1 MHSKGVDQEKISEC
15 IDLLLRHANQMYQV
29 PMWNFYLGV
38 AYLYA
43 GQVHVALRYLNMAVD
58 DVEFNVSCQKYLTV
72 CINELQMPELNPNF
86 SQGCSKCYE
95 ALTAE
100 LDNLSAKIKQE
111 FASESGVG
119 HETYRKVS
127 EILSL
132 AFGRTAFNLDVES
145 SSNTA
150 RIVLLPVG
158 NIARALQ
165 MQFFIDNYPA
175 LFNGKLIV
183 SLARSRN
190 ENFSIAFKKTQIT
203 SKNVKCYLAPSVQGL
218 KVYMYIKELKEYLN
232 EDFYGAYKMHLDLFY
247 SAIGELA
254 AACNHI
260 TFEALLKNEIPK
272 DSDGQSFTL
281 DRLYNK
287 LREKGLELDG
297 SNDEL
302 LERSF
307 VTYEND
313 FKPEPI
319 PNLNEDHDHEH
330 NHAHDH
336 KHTAGDA
343 AVLATKKHEHA
354 NQHKDESKSEHG
366 TECNA
371 AITSAS
377 VDATNAS
384 SANASCEATVSAN
397 SCTATDAAT
406 ATATATASDSSKSNT
421 ASAATSSSNS
431 AAACSTSTSTAVDNR
446 PTYRRDIVKGYT
458 RCYQLIKEYGEVEHR
473 LCDELLER
481 GTVAGF
487 FALKYE
493 NDFKP
498 EPIPNLNEDHD
509 HEHNHA
515 HDHKH
520 TAGDAAVLATKK
532 HEHANQ
538 HKDESKSEHGTECN
552 AAITSASVD
561 ATNASSAN
569 ASCEATVSANSCTA
583 TDAATATATATA
595 SDSSKSNTAS
605 AATSS
610 SNSAAACSTS
620 TSTAVDNRPTYR
632 RDIVKGYT
640 RCYQLIKEYGEVE
653 HRLCDELLERGTVA
667 GFFALKK
674 ELFEGENAKISFE
687 AFTAQFRKSLSS
699 GLNGLSIPLNAKA
712 ADTNASNDASQS
724 LNDDHGVVGIF
735 VGAAEG
741 LTCYYLDFMSWDT
754 NTLLERTYE
763 ILKPLNC
770 YELTY
775 GTFRGDVAALNLVKR
790 PA

>member
-1 MHSKGVDQEKISEC
+1 MGWLSSLFGMGQKDKVSEQDAQLEQAPMVALKSMTLAERLAAMAKEDPLFADMADDETDAEAQAIAQKDINKRNVEENCILAGYLLMHSKGVDQEKISEC

-38 AYLYA
+38 AYLYS
-43 GQVHVALRYLNMAVD
+43 GQVHVALRYLNVAVD

-145 SSNTA
+145 ATNTA

-218 KVYMYIKELKEYLN
+218 KVYMYIKELREYLN

-287 LREKGLELDG
+287 LLEKGLELDG

-307 VTYEND
+307 ATYEND

-319 PNLNEDHDHEH
+319 PDLNEDHDHE
-330 NHAHDH
+330 NIHAHDH
-336 KHTAGDA
+336 KHTTGDV
-343 AVLATKKHEHA
+343 AVLATQKLEHA
-354 NQHKDESKSEHG
+354 NQNKDESKSEHG

-371 AITSAS
+371 AITTAS
-377 VDATNAS
+377 VDAANAS
-384 SANASCEATVSAN
+384 SANGSCEATVSAN
-397 SCTATDAAT
+397 SCTAADAAT
-406 ATATATASDSSKSNT
+406 ATSTATASDSSKSTT
-421 ASAATSSSNS
+421 ANAATSSSNS
-431 AAACSTSTSTAVDNR
+431 AAACSTSS
-446 PTYRRDIVKGYT
+446 
-458 RCYQLIKEYGEVEHR
+458 
-473 LCDELLER
+473 
-481 GTVAGF
+481 
-487 FALKYE
+487 
-493 NDFKP
+493 
-498 EPIPNLNEDHD
+498 
-509 HEHNHA
+509 
-515 HDHKH
+515 
-520 TAGDAAVLATKK
+520 
-532 HEHANQ
+532 
-538 HKDESKSEHGTECN
+538 
-552 AAITSASVD
+552 
-561 ATNASSAN
+561 
-569 ASCEATVSANSCTA
+569 
-583 TDAATATATATA
+583 
-595 SDSSKSNTAS
+595 
-605 AATSS
+605 
-610 SNSAAACSTS
+610 
-620 TSTAVDNRPTYR
+620 STAVDNRPTYR

-687 AFTAQFRKSLSS
+687 AFTAQFRKSLTS

-712 ADTNASNDASQS
+712 ADNNAANDASQS

>member
-1 MHSKGVDQEKISEC
+1 MGWLSSLFGMGQKDKVSEQDAQLEQAPMVALKSMTLAERLAAMAKEDPLFADMADDETDAEAQAIAKKDINKRNVEENCILAGYLLMHSKGVDQEKISEC

-38 AYLYA
+38 AYLYS
-43 GQVHVALRYLNMAVD
+43 GQVHVALRYLNVAVD

-86 SQGCSKCYE
+86 SQGCSKSYE

-145 SSNTA
+145 STNTA

-165 MQFFIDNYPA
+165 MQFFIDNYPT

-218 KVYMYIKELKEYLN
+218 KVYMYIKELREYLN

-287 LREKGLELDG
+287 LIEKGLVLDG

-307 VTYEND
+307 ATYEND

-319 PNLNEDHDHEH
+319 PDLNEDHDHEH
-330 NHAHDH
+330 NHKHDH

-343 AVLATKKHEHA
+343 AVLATQKHEHA
-354 NQHKDESKSEHG
+354 KQNKDESKSDLS

-371 AITSAS
+371 AISSAP
-377 VDATNAS
+377 VDAANAS
-384 SANASCEATVSAN
+384 SANGSCEATASAN
-397 SCTATDAAT
+397 SCTAADAAT
-406 ATATATASDSSKSNT
+406 ATATAIDSSKSTT

-431 AAACSTSTSTAVDNR
+431 AASCSTSPSTAVDNR
-446 PTYRRDIVKGYT
+446 PR
-458 RCYQLIKEYGEVEHR
+458 
-473 LCDELLER
+473 
-481 GTVAGF
+481 
-487 FALKYE
+487 
-493 NDFKP
+493 
-498 EPIPNLNEDHD
+498 
-509 HEHNHA
+509 
-515 HDHKH
+515 
-520 TAGDAAVLATKK
+520 
-532 HEHANQ
+532 
-538 HKDESKSEHGTECN
+538 
-552 AAITSASVD
+552 
-561 ATNASSAN
+561 
-569 ASCEATVSANSCTA
+569 
-583 TDAATATATATA
+583 
-595 SDSSKSNTAS
+595 
-605 AATSS
+605 
-610 SNSAAACSTS
+610 
-620 TSTAVDNRPTYR
+620 YR

-674 ELFEGENAKISFE
+674 ELFEGDNAKISFE

-712 ADTNASNDASQS
+712 ADTNATNDNSKS

>member
-1 MHSKGVDQEKISEC
+1 MGWLSSLFGMGQKDKVSEQDVQLEQAPMVALKSMTLAERLAAMAKEDPLFADMADDETDAEAQAIAQKDINKRNVEENCILAGYLLMHSKGVDQEKISEC

-38 AYLYA
+38 AYLYS
-43 GQVHVALRYLNMAVD
+43 GQVHVALRYLNVAVD

-95 ALTAE
+95 ALTAG
-100 LDNLSAKIKQE
+100 LDSLSAKIKQE
-111 FASESGVG
+111 FASENGVG

-127 EILSL
+127 EILAL

-218 KVYMYIKELKEYLN
+218 KVYMYIKELREYLN

-260 TFEALLKNEIPK
+260 TFEALIKNEIPK

-287 LREKGLELDG
+287 LIEKGLELDG

-307 VTYEND
+307 ATYEND

-319 PNLNEDHDHEH
+319 PDLNEDHDHEH

-343 AVLATKKHEHA
+343 AALATKKHEHA
-354 NQHKDESKSEHG
+354 NQHKDESKSDLG
-366 TECNA
+366 TDCNA
-371 AITSAS
+371 AITTAS
-377 VDATNAS
+377 VDAANAS

-406 ATATATASDSSKSNT
+406 STASATASDRAKNT
-421 ASAATSSSNS
+421 TANGANSSSNS
-431 AAACSTSTSTAVDNR
+431 AAACSTSPST
-446 PTYRRDIVKGYT
+446 G
-458 RCYQLIKEYGEVEHR
+458 
-473 LCDELLER
+473 
-481 GTVAGF
+481 
-487 FALKYE
+487 
-493 NDFKP
+493 
-498 EPIPNLNEDHD
+498 
-509 HEHNHA
+509 
-515 HDHKH
+515 
-520 TAGDAAVLATKK
+520 
-532 HEHANQ
+532 
-538 HKDESKSEHGTECN
+538 
-552 AAITSASVD
+552 
-561 ATNASSAN
+561 
-569 ASCEATVSANSCTA
+569 
-583 TDAATATATATA
+583 
-595 SDSSKSNTAS
+595 
-605 AATSS
+605 
-610 SNSAAACSTS
+610 
-620 TSTAVDNRPTYR
+620 VDNRPTYR

-687 AFTAQFRKSLSS
+687 AFTAQFRKSLTS
-699 GLNGLSIPLNAKA
+699 GLNGLSIPLNTKA
-712 ADTNASNDASQS
+712 ADTNASNDTSQS

>member
-1 MHSKGVDQEKISEC
+1 MGWLSSLFGMGQKDKVSEQDAKLEQAPMVALKSMTLAERLGAMAKEDPLFADMADDETDAEAQAIAQKDINKRNVEENCILAGYLLMQSKGVDQEKISEC

-38 AYLYA
+38 AYLYS
-43 GQVHVALRYLNMAVD
+43 GQVHVALRYLNVAVD

-145 SSNTA
+145 STNTA

-218 KVYMYIKELKEYLN
+218 KVYMYIKELREYLN

-287 LREKGLELDG
+287 LLEKGLVLDG

-307 VTYEND
+307 ATYEND

-319 PNLNEDHDHEH
+319 PDLNDDHDHEL

-343 AVLATKKHEHA
+343 AVLAA
-354 NQHKDESKSEHG
+354 Q
-366 TECNA
+366 
-371 AITSAS
+371 
-377 VDATNAS
+377 
-384 SANASCEATVSAN
+384 
-397 SCTATDAAT
+397 
-406 ATATATASDSSKSNT
+406 
-421 ASAATSSSNS
+421 
-431 AAACSTSTSTAVDNR
+431 
-446 PTYRRDIVKGYT
+446 
-458 RCYQLIKEYGEVEHR
+458 
-473 LCDELLER
+473 
-481 GTVAGF
+481 
-487 FALKYE
+487 
-493 NDFKP
+493 
-498 EPIPNLNEDHD
+498 
-509 HEHNHA
+509 
-515 HDHKH
+515 
-520 TAGDAAVLATKK
+520 K

-712 ADTNASNDASQS
+712 ADTNAVNDASKS

>member
-1 MHSKGVDQEKISEC
+1 MGWLSSLFGMGQKDKVSEQDAQLEQAPMVALKSMTLAERLAAMAKEDPLFADMADDETDAEAQAIAQKDINKRNVEENCILAGYLLMHSKGVDQEKISEC

-38 AYLYA
+38 AYLYS
-43 GQVHVALRYLNMAVD
+43 GQVHIALRYLNVAVD

-100 LDNLSAKIKQE
+100 LDSLSAKIKQE

-218 KVYMYIKELKEYLN
+218 KVYMYIKELREYLN

-287 LREKGLELDG
+287 LLEKGLVLDG

-307 VTYEND
+307 ATYEND

-319 PNLNEDHDHEH
+319 PDLNDDHDHEL

-336 KHTAGDA
+336 KHTTGDA
-343 AVLATKKHEHA
+343 AVIATQKREHA
-354 NQHKDESKSEHG
+354 NQNKDESKSEHG
-366 TECNA
+366 TESNA
-371 AITSAS
+371 AITTAS
-377 VDATNAS
+377 VDAANAS
-384 SANASCEATVSAN
+384 SANASCDATVSTN
-397 SCTATDAAT
+397 SCTAADTSAT
-406 ATATATASDSSKSNT
+406 ATTATATASDSANSTT
-421 ASAATSSSNS
+421 ANGATSSSNS
-431 AAACSTSTSTAVDNR
+431 AASCSTS
-446 PTYRRDIVKGYT
+446 P
-458 RCYQLIKEYGEVEHR
+458 
-473 LCDELLER
+473 
-481 GTVAGF
+481 
-487 FALKYE
+487 
-493 NDFKP
+493 
-498 EPIPNLNEDHD
+498 
-509 HEHNHA
+509 
-515 HDHKH
+515 
-520 TAGDAAVLATKK
+520 
-532 HEHANQ
+532 
-538 HKDESKSEHGTECN
+538 
-552 AAITSASVD
+552 
-561 ATNASSAN
+561 
-569 ASCEATVSANSCTA
+569 
-583 TDAATATATATA
+583 
-595 SDSSKSNTAS
+595 
-605 AATSS
+605 
-610 SNSAAACSTS
+610 
-620 TSTAVDNRPTYR
+620 STAVDNRPTYR

-712 ADTNASNDASQS
+712 ADTNAVNDASKS

>member
-1 MHSKGVDQEKISEC
+1 MGWLSSLFGMGQKDKVSEQDAQLEQAPMVALKSMTLAERLAAMAKEDPLFADMADDETDAEAQAIAQKDINKRNVEENCILAGYLLMHSKGVDQEKISEC

-38 AYLYA
+38 AYLYS
-43 GQVHVALRYLNMAVD
+43 GQVHVALRYLNVAVD
-58 DVEFNVSCQKYLTV
+58 DVEFNISCQKYLTV

-100 LDNLSAKIKQE
+100 LDSLSAKIKQE

-145 SSNTA
+145 SSNTS

-158 NIARALQ
+158 NIARSLQ

-218 KVYMYIKELKEYLN
+218 KVYMYIKELREYLN

-287 LREKGLELDG
+287 LLEKGLELDG

-307 VTYEND
+307 ATYEND

-319 PNLNEDHDHEH
+319 PDLNDDHDHEL

-343 AVLATKKHEHA
+343 AVLATQKHEHA

-377 VDATNAS
+377 VDAANAS
-384 SANASCEATVSAN
+384 RANASCEATDSAN
-397 SCTATDAAT
+397 SCTAADAATST
-406 ATATATASDSSKSNT
+406 ATATPTASDSSKSST
-421 ASAATSSSNS
+421 ANGATSSSNS
-431 AAACSTSTSTAVDNR
+431 AAACSTS
-446 PTYRRDIVKGYT
+446 P
-458 RCYQLIKEYGEVEHR
+458 
-473 LCDELLER
+473 
-481 GTVAGF
+481 
-487 FALKYE
+487 
-493 NDFKP
+493 
-498 EPIPNLNEDHD
+498 
-509 HEHNHA
+509 
-515 HDHKH
+515 
-520 TAGDAAVLATKK
+520 
-532 HEHANQ
+532 
-538 HKDESKSEHGTECN
+538 
-552 AAITSASVD
+552 
-561 ATNASSAN
+561 
-569 ASCEATVSANSCTA
+569 
-583 TDAATATATATA
+583 
-595 SDSSKSNTAS
+595 
-605 AATSS
+605 
-610 SNSAAACSTS
+610 
-620 TSTAVDNRPTYR
+620 STAVDNRPTYR

-712 ADTNASNDASQS
+712 ADGNASNDASQS

>member
-1 MHSKGVDQEKISEC
+1 MGWLSSLFGMGQKDKVSEQDAQLEQAPMVALKSMTLAERLAAMAKEDPLFADMADDETDAEAQAIAQKDINKRNVEENCILAGYLLMHSKGVDQEKISEC

-38 AYLYA
+38 AYLYS
-43 GQVHVALRYLNMAVD
+43 GQVHVALRYLNVAVD

-100 LDNLSAKIKQE
+100 LDSLSAKIKQE

-218 KVYMYIKELKEYLN
+218 KVYMYIKELREYLN

-287 LREKGLELDG
+287 LIEKGLVLDG

-307 VTYEND
+307 ATYEND

-319 PNLNEDHDHEH
+319 PDLNEDHDHEH

-354 NQHKDESKSEHG
+354 NQHKDESKSELG

-377 VDATNAS
+377 IDAANAS
-384 SANASCEATVSAN
+384 SANASCEATDSAN
-397 SCTATDAAT
+397 SCTAADAATST
-406 ATATATASDSSKSNT
+406 ATATATASDSAKSST
-421 ASAATSSSNS
+421 ANGATSSSNS
-431 AAACSTSTSTAVDNR
+431 VAACSTS
-446 PTYRRDIVKGYT
+446 P
-458 RCYQLIKEYGEVEHR
+458 
-473 LCDELLER
+473 
-481 GTVAGF
+481 
-487 FALKYE
+487 
-493 NDFKP
+493 
-498 EPIPNLNEDHD
+498 
-509 HEHNHA
+509 
-515 HDHKH
+515 
-520 TAGDAAVLATKK
+520 
-532 HEHANQ
+532 
-538 HKDESKSEHGTECN
+538 
-552 AAITSASVD
+552 
-561 ATNASSAN
+561 
-569 ASCEATVSANSCTA
+569 
-583 TDAATATATATA
+583 
-595 SDSSKSNTAS
+595 
-605 AATSS
+605 
-610 SNSAAACSTS
+610 
-620 TSTAVDNRPTYR
+620 STAVDNRPTYR

-687 AFTAQFRKSLSS
+687 AFTAQFRKSISS

-712 ADTNASNDASQS
+712 ADANATNDASLS

-775 GTFRGDVAALNLVKR
+775 GTFRDDVAALNLVKR

>member
-1 MHSKGVDQEKISEC
+1 MGWLSSLFGMGQKDKVSEQDAQLEQAPMVALKSMTLAERLAAMAKEDPLFADMADDETDAEAQAIAQKDINKRNVEENCILAGYLLMHSKGVDQEKISEC

-38 AYLYA
+38 AYLYS
-43 GQVHVALRYLNMAVD
+43 GQVHVALRYLNVAVD

-100 LDNLSAKIKQE
+100 LDSLSSKIKQE
-111 FASESGVG
+111 FASENGVG

-145 SSNTA
+145 STNTA

-203 SKNVKCYLAPSVQGL
+203 SKNVKCYLAPSTQGL
-218 KVYMYIKELKEYLN
+218 KVYMYIKELREYLN

-287 LREKGLELDG
+287 LLEKGLVLDG

-307 VTYEND
+307 ATYEND

-319 PNLNEDHDHEH
+319 PDLNEDHDHEH

-343 AVLATKKHEHA
+343 AVLANKKHEHA
-354 NQHKDESKSEHG
+354 NQHKDESKSELG

-371 AITSAS
+371 AISSAP
-377 VDATNAS
+377 VDTANAS

-406 ATATATASDSSKSNT
+406 ATASATANDSAKSTT
-421 ASAATSSSNS
+421 ANGATSSSNS
-431 AAACSTSTSTAVDNR
+431 AAACSTS
-446 PTYRRDIVKGYT
+446 P
-458 RCYQLIKEYGEVEHR
+458 
-473 LCDELLER
+473 
-481 GTVAGF
+481 
-487 FALKYE
+487 
-493 NDFKP
+493 
-498 EPIPNLNEDHD
+498 
-509 HEHNHA
+509 
-515 HDHKH
+515 
-520 TAGDAAVLATKK
+520 
-532 HEHANQ
+532 
-538 HKDESKSEHGTECN
+538 
-552 AAITSASVD
+552 
-561 ATNASSAN
+561 
-569 ASCEATVSANSCTA
+569 
-583 TDAATATATATA
+583 
-595 SDSSKSNTAS
+595 
-605 AATSS
+605 
-610 SNSAAACSTS
+610 
-620 TSTAVDNRPTYR
+620 STAVDNRPTYR

-712 ADTNASNDASQS
+712 ADANAGNDASQS
-724 LNDDHGVVGIF
+724 LNDEHGVVGIF

-775 GTFRGDVAALNLVKR
+775 GTFRCDVAALNLVKR

>member
-1 MHSKGVDQEKISEC
+1 MGWLSSLFGMGQKDKVSEQDAQLEQAPMVALKSMTLAERLAAMAKEDPLFADMADDETDAEAQAIAQKDINKRNVEENCILAGYLLMHSKGVDQEKISEC

-38 AYLYA
+38 AYLYS
-43 GQVHVALRYLNMAVD
+43 GQVHVALRYLNVAVD
-58 DVEFNVSCQKYLTV
+58 DVDFNVSCQKYLTV

-100 LDNLSAKIKQE
+100 LDSLSAKIKQE
-111 FASESGVG
+111 FASENGVG

-190 ENFSIAFKKTQIT
+190 ENFSITFKKTQIT

-218 KVYMYIKELKEYLN
+218 KVYMYIKELREYLN

-287 LREKGLELDG
+287 LIEKGLVLDG

-307 VTYEND
+307 ATYEND

-319 PNLNEDHDHEH
+319 PDLNEDHDHEH

-343 AVLATKKHEHA
+343 AALATKKHEHA

-366 TECNA
+366 TEYNA

-377 VDATNAS
+377 VDSANAS

-397 SCTATDAAT
+397 SCTAADTSAT
-406 ATATATASDSSKSNT
+406 TTTATASARDRAKSTSAN
-421 ASAATSSSNS
+421 AATSSSNS
-431 AAACSTSTSTAVDNR
+431 AAACSTS
-446 PTYRRDIVKGYT
+446 P
-458 RCYQLIKEYGEVEHR
+458 
-473 LCDELLER
+473 
-481 GTVAGF
+481 
-487 FALKYE
+487 
-493 NDFKP
+493 
-498 EPIPNLNEDHD
+498 
-509 HEHNHA
+509 
-515 HDHKH
+515 
-520 TAGDAAVLATKK
+520 
-532 HEHANQ
+532 
-538 HKDESKSEHGTECN
+538 
-552 AAITSASVD
+552 
-561 ATNASSAN
+561 
-569 ASCEATVSANSCTA
+569 
-583 TDAATATATATA
+583 
-595 SDSSKSNTAS
+595 
-605 AATSS
+605 
-610 SNSAAACSTS
+610 
-620 TSTAVDNRPTYR
+620 STAVDNRPTYR

-674 ELFEGENAKISFE
+674 EFFEGENAKISFE

-712 ADTNASNDASQS
+712 ADANAANDASLS

>member
-1 MHSKGVDQEKISEC
+1 MGWLSSLFGMGQKDKVSEQDAQLEQAHMAALKSMTLAERLAAMAKEDPLFADMADDETDAEAQAIAQKDINKRNVEENCILAGYLLMHSKGVDQEKISEC
-15 IDLLLRHANQMYQV
+15 IDILLRHANQMYQV

-38 AYLYA
+38 AYLYS
-43 GQVHVALRYLNMAVD
+43 GQVHVALRYLNVAVD

-145 SSNTA
+145 YTNTA

-190 ENFSIAFKKTQIT
+190 ENFSIAFKKTEIT
-203 SKNVKCYLAPSVQGL
+203 SKNVKCYLAPSVHGL
-218 KVYMYIKELKEYLN
+218 KVYMYIKELREYLN

-287 LREKGLELDG
+287 LIEKGLVLDG

-307 VTYEND
+307 AFYEND

-319 PNLNEDHDHEH
+319 PDLNEDHDHEH
-330 NHAHDH
+330 SHAHDH

-343 AVLATKKHEHA
+343 TVLATKQHEHA

-371 AITSAS
+371 AISSAS
-377 VDATNAS
+377 VEAANTSN
-384 SANASCEATVSAN
+384 ANATCEAKASAN
-397 SCTATDAAT
+397 SCTAADTSAT
-406 ATATATASDSSKSNT
+406 TTTSTATASDSAKSST
-421 ASAATSSSNS
+421 ANGTTSSSNS
-431 AAACSTSTSTAVDNR
+431 AASCSTSPS
-446 PTYRRDIVKGYT
+446 PG
-458 RCYQLIKEYGEVEHR
+458 
-473 LCDELLER
+473 
-481 GTVAGF
+481 
-487 FALKYE
+487 
-493 NDFKP
+493 
-498 EPIPNLNEDHD
+498 
-509 HEHNHA
+509 
-515 HDHKH
+515 
-520 TAGDAAVLATKK
+520 
-532 HEHANQ
+532 
-538 HKDESKSEHGTECN
+538 
-552 AAITSASVD
+552 
-561 ATNASSAN
+561 
-569 ASCEATVSANSCTA
+569 
-583 TDAATATATATA
+583 
-595 SDSSKSNTAS
+595 
-605 AATSS
+605 
-610 SNSAAACSTS
+610 
-620 TSTAVDNRPTYR
+620 VDNRPTYR

-712 ADTNASNDASQS
+712 ADTNASNDASRS

>member
-1 MHSKGVDQEKISEC
+1 MGWLSSLFGMGQKDKVSEQDAQLEQAPMVALKSMTLAERLAAMAKEDPLFADMADDETDAEAQAIAQKDINKRNVEENCILAGYLLMHSKGVDQEKISEC
-15 IDLLLRHANQMYQV
+15 VDLLLRHANQMYQV

-38 AYLYA
+38 AYLYS
-43 GQVHVALRYLNMAVD
+43 GQVHVALRYLNVAVD

-218 KVYMYIKELKEYLN
+218 KVYMYIKELREYLN

-287 LREKGLELDG
+287 LLEKGLVLDG

-307 VTYEND
+307 ATYEND

-319 PNLNEDHDHEH
+319 PDLNEDHDHEH

-343 AVLATKKHEHA
+343 AVLATQKHEHA
-354 NQHKDESKSEHG
+354 NQHKYESKSEHG

-377 VDATNAS
+377 VDAANAS

-397 SCTATDAAT
+397 SCTAADTSAT
-406 ATATATASDSSKSNT
+406 ATTATATASDSAKSTT
-421 ASAATSSSNS
+421 ANGAASSSNS
-431 AAACSTSTSTAVDNR
+431 AAACSTS
-446 PTYRRDIVKGYT
+446 P
-458 RCYQLIKEYGEVEHR
+458 
-473 LCDELLER
+473 
-481 GTVAGF
+481 
-487 FALKYE
+487 
-493 NDFKP
+493 
-498 EPIPNLNEDHD
+498 
-509 HEHNHA
+509 
-515 HDHKH
+515 
-520 TAGDAAVLATKK
+520 
-532 HEHANQ
+532 
-538 HKDESKSEHGTECN
+538 
-552 AAITSASVD
+552 
-561 ATNASSAN
+561 
-569 ASCEATVSANSCTA
+569 
-583 TDAATATATATA
+583 
-595 SDSSKSNTAS
+595 
-605 AATSS
+605 
-610 SNSAAACSTS
+610 
-620 TSTAVDNRPTYR
+620 STAVDNRPTYR

-712 ADTNASNDASQS
+712 ADANVTNDTSQS

>member
-1 MHSKGVDQEKISEC
+1 MGWLSSLFGMGQKDKVSEQDAQLEQAPMVALKSMTLAERLAAMAKEDPLFADMADDETDAEAQAIAQKDINKRNVEENCILAGYLLMHSKGVDQEKISEC

-38 AYLYA
+38 AYLYS
-43 GQVHVALRYLNMAVD
+43 GQVHVALRYLNVAVD

-145 SSNTA
+145 ATNTA

-218 KVYMYIKELKEYLN
+218 KVYMYIKELREYLN

-287 LREKGLELDG
+287 LLEKGLELDG

-307 VTYEND
+307 ATYEND

-319 PNLNEDHDHEH
+319 PDLNEDHDHEH
-330 NHAHDH
+330 IHAHDH
-336 KHTAGDA
+336 KHTTGDV
-343 AVLATKKHEHA
+343 AVLATQKHEHA

-366 TECNA
+366 TESNA
-371 AITSAS
+371 AISCAS
-377 VDATNAS
+377 VDAANAS
-384 SANASCEATVSAN
+384 SANTSCEATVSSD
-397 SCTATDAAT
+397 SCTAADA
-406 ATATATASDSSKSNT
+406 ATATATASDSTKNST
-421 ASAATSSSNS
+421 ANGATSSSNS
-431 AAACSTSTSTAVDNR
+431 AASCSTS
-446 PTYRRDIVKGYT
+446 P
-458 RCYQLIKEYGEVEHR
+458 
-473 LCDELLER
+473 
-481 GTVAGF
+481 
-487 FALKYE
+487 
-493 NDFKP
+493 
-498 EPIPNLNEDHD
+498 
-509 HEHNHA
+509 
-515 HDHKH
+515 
-520 TAGDAAVLATKK
+520 
-532 HEHANQ
+532 
-538 HKDESKSEHGTECN
+538 
-552 AAITSASVD
+552 
-561 ATNASSAN
+561 
-569 ASCEATVSANSCTA
+569 
-583 TDAATATATATA
+583 
-595 SDSSKSNTAS
+595 
-605 AATSS
+605 
-610 SNSAAACSTS
+610 
-620 TSTAVDNRPTYR
+620 STAVDNRPTYR

-712 ADTNASNDASQS
+712 ADANASNVASQS

>member
-1 MHSKGVDQEKISEC
+1 MGWLSSLFGMGQKDKVSEQDAQLEQAPMVALKSMTLAERLAAMAKEDPLFADMADDETDAEAQAIAQKDINKRNVEENCILAGYLLMHSKGVDQEKISEC

-38 AYLYA
+38 AYLYS
-43 GQVHVALRYLNMAVD
+43 GQVHVALRYLNVAVD

-95 ALTAE
+95 ALAAE
-100 LDNLSAKIKQE
+100 LDSLSAKIKQE

-145 SSNTA
+145 STNTA

-218 KVYMYIKELKEYLN
+218 KVYMYIKELREYLN

-260 TFEALLKNEIPK
+260 TFEALHKNEIPK

-287 LREKGLELDG
+287 LIEKGLVLDG

-307 VTYEND
+307 ATYEND

-319 PNLNEDHDHEH
+319 TDLNEDHDHEH

-343 AVLATKKHEHA
+343 AVLATQKHEHA

-377 VDATNAS
+377 VDAANAS
-384 SANASCEATVSAN
+384 RANASCEATVSAN
-397 SCTATDAAT
+397 SCTETDAAT
-406 ATATATASDSSKSNT
+406 STATATASDRAKNT
-421 ASAATSSSNS
+421 TANGANSSSNS
-431 AAACSTSTSTAVDNR
+431 AAACSTS
-446 PTYRRDIVKGYT
+446 P
-458 RCYQLIKEYGEVEHR
+458 
-473 LCDELLER
+473 
-481 GTVAGF
+481 
-487 FALKYE
+487 
-493 NDFKP
+493 
-498 EPIPNLNEDHD
+498 
-509 HEHNHA
+509 
-515 HDHKH
+515 
-520 TAGDAAVLATKK
+520 
-532 HEHANQ
+532 
-538 HKDESKSEHGTECN
+538 
-552 AAITSASVD
+552 
-561 ATNASSAN
+561 
-569 ASCEATVSANSCTA
+569 
-583 TDAATATATATA
+583 
-595 SDSSKSNTAS
+595 
-605 AATSS
+605 
-610 SNSAAACSTS
+610 
-620 TSTAVDNRPTYR
+620 STAVDNRPTYR

-687 AFTAQFRKSLSS
+687 AFTAQFRKSLTS

-712 ADTNASNDASQS
+712 ADTNAANDTSQS

>member
-1 MHSKGVDQEKISEC
+1 MGWLSSLFGMGQKDKVSEQDAQLEQAPMVALKSMTLAERLAAMAKEDPLFADMADDETDAEAQAIAQKDINKRNVEENCILAGYLLMHSKGVDQEKISEC

-38 AYLYA
+38 AYLYS
-43 GQVHVALRYLNMAVD
+43 GQVHVALRYLNVAVD

-111 FASESGVG
+111 FASDSGVG

-145 SSNTA
+145 STNTA

-218 KVYMYIKELKEYLN
+218 KVYMYIKELREYLN

-287 LREKGLELDG
+287 LLEKGLVLDG

-307 VTYEND
+307 ATYEND

-319 PNLNEDHDHEH
+319 PDLNEDHDHEL

-336 KHTAGDA
+336 EHTAGDA
-343 AVLATKKHEHA
+343 AFLATKKHEHA
-354 NQHKDESKSEHG
+354 NQHKDESKRELG
-366 TECNA
+366 TVCNA
-371 AITSAS
+371 AITTAS
-377 VDATNAS
+377 VDSANAS
-384 SANASCEATVSAN
+384 SANGSCEATVSAN
-397 SCTATDAAT
+397 SCIAADTSATT
-406 ATATATASDSSKSNT
+406 TTSTATATASDSSKTSPANG
-421 ASAATSSSNS
+421 ATSSSNS
-431 AAACSTSTSTAVDNR
+431 AAACSTS
-446 PTYRRDIVKGYT
+446 P
-458 RCYQLIKEYGEVEHR
+458 
-473 LCDELLER
+473 
-481 GTVAGF
+481 
-487 FALKYE
+487 
-493 NDFKP
+493 
-498 EPIPNLNEDHD
+498 
-509 HEHNHA
+509 
-515 HDHKH
+515 
-520 TAGDAAVLATKK
+520 
-532 HEHANQ
+532 
-538 HKDESKSEHGTECN
+538 
-552 AAITSASVD
+552 
-561 ATNASSAN
+561 
-569 ASCEATVSANSCTA
+569 
-583 TDAATATATATA
+583 
-595 SDSSKSNTAS
+595 
-605 AATSS
+605 
-610 SNSAAACSTS
+610 
-620 TSTAVDNRPTYR
+620 STAVDNRPTYR

-712 ADTNASNDASQS
+712 ADTNAANDASLS

>member
-1 MHSKGVDQEKISEC
+1 MGWLSSLFGMGQKDKVSEQDSQLEQAPMVALKSMTLAERLAAMAKEDPLFADMADDETDAEAQAIAQKDINKRNVEENCILAGYLLMHSKGVDQEKISEC

-38 AYLYA
+38 AYLYS
-43 GQVHVALRYLNMAVD
+43 GQVHVALRYLNVAVD
-58 DVEFNVSCQKYLTV
+58 DVEFNVSCKKYLTV

-111 FASESGVG
+111 FSSESGVG

-127 EILSL
+127 EILAL

-145 SSNTA
+145 STNTA

-218 KVYMYIKELKEYLN
+218 KVYMYIKELREYLN

-287 LREKGLELDG
+287 LIEKGLVLDG

-307 VTYEND
+307 ATYEND

-319 PNLNEDHDHEH
+319 TDLNEDHDHEH

-343 AVLATKKHEHA
+343 AVLATQKHEHA

-371 AITSAS
+371 AITSTP
-377 VDATNAS
+377 VDAANAS

-397 SCTATDAAT
+397 SYTAADTSAT
-406 ATATATASDSSKSNT
+406 TSTATASDSSKSTT
-421 ASAATSSSNS
+421 ASAA
-431 AAACSTSTSTAVDNR
+431 A
-446 PTYRRDIVKGYT
+446 Y
-458 RCYQLIKEYGEVEHR
+458 
-473 LCDELLER
+473 
-481 GTVAGF
+481 
-487 FALKYE
+487 
-493 NDFKP
+493 
-498 EPIPNLNEDHD
+498 
-509 HEHNHA
+509 
-515 HDHKH
+515 
-520 TAGDAAVLATKK
+520 
-532 HEHANQ
+532 
-538 HKDESKSEHGTECN
+538 
-552 AAITSASVD
+552 
-561 ATNASSAN
+561 
-569 ASCEATVSANSCTA
+569 
-583 TDAATATATATA
+583 
-595 SDSSKSNTAS
+595 
-605 AATSS
+605 S

-687 AFTAQFRKSLSS
+687 AFTAQFRKSLTS

-712 ADTNASNDASQS
+712 ADTNAANDTSQS

>member
-1 MHSKGVDQEKISEC
+1 MGWLSSLFGMGQKDKVSEQDAQLEQAPMVALKSMTLAERLAAMAKEDPLFADMADDETDAEAQAIAQKDINKRNVEENCILAGYLLMHSKGVDQEKISEC

-38 AYLYA
+38 AYLYS
-43 GQVHVALRYLNMAVD
+43 GQVHVALRYLNVAVD

-111 FASESGVG
+111 FASETGVG

-145 SSNTA
+145 STNTA
-150 RIVLLPVG
+150 HIVLLPVG

-218 KVYMYIKELKEYLN
+218 KVYMYIKELREYLN

-287 LREKGLELDG
+287 LLEKGLVLDG

-307 VTYEND
+307 ATYEND

-319 PNLNEDHDHEH
+319 PDLNDDHDHEH
-330 NHAHDH
+330 NHVHDH
-336 KHTAGDA
+336 KHMAGDA
-343 AVLATKKHEHA
+343 AVLATQKHEHA
-354 NQHKDESKSEHG
+354 NQHKDESKSDLG

-371 AITSAS
+371 AISSAS
-377 VDATNAS
+377 VDA
-384 SANASCEATVSAN
+384 ANASCEATVSAKN
-397 SCTATDAAT
+397 CTAADTSAT
-406 ATATATASDSSKSNT
+406 TTTSTATASDSSKSTT
-421 ASAATSSSNS
+421 ASAATSLSNS
-431 AAACSTSTSTAVDNR
+431 AASCSTNPST
-446 PTYRRDIVKGYT
+446 G
-458 RCYQLIKEYGEVEHR
+458 
-473 LCDELLER
+473 
-481 GTVAGF
+481 
-487 FALKYE
+487 
-493 NDFKP
+493 
-498 EPIPNLNEDHD
+498 
-509 HEHNHA
+509 
-515 HDHKH
+515 
-520 TAGDAAVLATKK
+520 
-532 HEHANQ
+532 
-538 HKDESKSEHGTECN
+538 
-552 AAITSASVD
+552 
-561 ATNASSAN
+561 
-569 ASCEATVSANSCTA
+569 
-583 TDAATATATATA
+583 
-595 SDSSKSNTAS
+595 
-605 AATSS
+605 
-610 SNSAAACSTS
+610 
-620 TSTAVDNRPTYR
+620 VDNRPTYR

-687 AFTAQFRKSLSS
+687 SFTAQFRKSLSS

-712 ADTNASNDASQS
+712 ADTNATNDNSKS

>member
-1 MHSKGVDQEKISEC
+1 MGWLSSLFGMGQKDKVSEQDAQLEQAPMVALKSMTLAERLAAMAKEDPLFADMADDETDTEAHAIAQKDINKRNVEENCILAGYLLMRSKGVDQEKISEC

-38 AYLYA
+38 AYLYS
-43 GQVHVALRYLNMAVD
+43 GQVHVALRYLNVAVD

-100 LDNLSAKIKQE
+100 LDNLSTKIKQE

-218 KVYMYIKELKEYLN
+218 KVYMYIKELREYLN

-287 LREKGLELDG
+287 LLEKGLVLDG

-307 VTYEND
+307 ASYEND

-319 PNLNEDHDHEH
+319 PDLNDDHKHEH
-330 NHAHDH
+330 LHAHDH
-336 KHTAGDA
+336 KHMAGDA
-343 AVLATKKHEHA
+343 AVLATQK
-354 NQHKDESKSEHG
+354 HKDESKSEQG

-371 AITSAS
+371 AISSAS
-377 VDATNAS
+377 VDAASAS
-384 SANASCEATVSAN
+384 SAKASCVATASAN
-397 SCTATDAAT
+397 SCTAANASTDAAT
-406 ATATATASDSSKSNT
+406 ASATASDCAKSST
-421 ASAATSSSNS
+421 ANGATSSSNS
-431 AAACSTSTSTAVDNR
+431 AAACSTS
-446 PTYRRDIVKGYT
+446 P
-458 RCYQLIKEYGEVEHR
+458 
-473 LCDELLER
+473 
-481 GTVAGF
+481 
-487 FALKYE
+487 
-493 NDFKP
+493 
-498 EPIPNLNEDHD
+498 
-509 HEHNHA
+509 
-515 HDHKH
+515 
-520 TAGDAAVLATKK
+520 
-532 HEHANQ
+532 
-538 HKDESKSEHGTECN
+538 
-552 AAITSASVD
+552 
-561 ATNASSAN
+561 
-569 ASCEATVSANSCTA
+569 
-583 TDAATATATATA
+583 
-595 SDSSKSNTAS
+595 
-605 AATSS
+605 
-610 SNSAAACSTS
+610 
-620 TSTAVDNRPTYR
+620 STAVDNRPTYR

-674 ELFEGENAKISFE
+674 ELFEAENAKISFE

-712 ADTNASNDASQS
+712 ADANASNDISQS